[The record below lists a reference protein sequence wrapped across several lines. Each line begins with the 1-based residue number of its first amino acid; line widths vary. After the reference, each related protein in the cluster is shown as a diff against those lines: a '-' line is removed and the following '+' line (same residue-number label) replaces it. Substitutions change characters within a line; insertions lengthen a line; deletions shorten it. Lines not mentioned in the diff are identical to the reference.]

1 MRKISSALMASALLL
16 AATIVTAPA
25 NAQSITVEE
34 PWARATIGQSKNS
47 AVYMRLTNRGGEPD
61 RLISASS
68 PAAAATELHAT
79 IREGDVMKMR
89 AVQAIDLKPGESTV
103 FEPGGLHVMFL
114 GVKQPLHT
122 GDHVPLVLQFEKA
135 GRVEVQA
142 VVRTAGDRTGH

>member
-1 MRKISSALMASALLL
+1 MSKISSALLASALF
-16 AATIVTAPA
+16 AAAISIAAPA
-25 NAQSITVEE
+25 KAQSVAVEE

-47 AVYMRLTNRGGEPD
+47 AVYMRLVNRGGEMD
-61 RLISASS
+61 RLVAASS

-79 IREGDVMKMR
+79 IRDGEVMKMR
-89 AVQAIDLKPGESTV
+89 AVQAIDLKPGEAVV

-135 GRVEVQA
+135 GKIEVQA
-142 VVRTAGDRTGH
+142 VVRTAGNQSGH